1 LGRAV
6 KVLVVLV
13 VLAVVI
19 GGVVYYF
26 LSRVGLS
33 GVVNI
38 TGVELWVDPE
48 RVTKSST
55 PDQCILFITSPSTP
69 CTPALFL
76 RSGRRLA

>member
-1 LGRAV
+1 M

-48 RVTKSST
+48 RVTESST
-55 PDQCILFITSPSTP
+55 PIEVHVSMDNGFPVSVKIDSG
-69 CTPALFL
+69 ALK
-76 RSGRRLA
+76 